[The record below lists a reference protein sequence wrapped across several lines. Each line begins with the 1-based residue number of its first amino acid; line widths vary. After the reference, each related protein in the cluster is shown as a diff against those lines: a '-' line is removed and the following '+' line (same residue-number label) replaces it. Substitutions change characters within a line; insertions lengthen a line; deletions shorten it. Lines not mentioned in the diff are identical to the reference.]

1 MKKLLVLTGLIVLL
15 AGGLVAYAQ
24 TTPPARTVPT
34 APLVTSLGNTDDV
47 RIVKGGAASAG
58 DVFASLLQLQAWVF
72 GGDSQRTGVTAPALT
87 SCGTGS
93 PAISGNDFAGT
104 VTIGTTATGCVI
116 TFNTAYAV
124 APTCVVS
131 SRTAPGTTT
140 PAYTVSTTALTLTQ
154 ASGSGNLWDYI
165 CVAKKGS

>member
-24 TTPPARTVPT
+24 TPPARTVPS

-47 RIVKGGAASAG
+47 QVIKGGAAGAG
-58 DVFASLLQLQAWVF
+58 NVYASLLQLQAWVF

-93 PAISGNDFAGT
+93 PTISGNDFAGT
-104 VTIGTTATGCVI
+104 VTVGTSATGCVI

-124 APTCVVS
+124 APTCVAT

-140 PAYTVSTTALTLTQ
+140 PAYTVSTAALTLTQ

>member
-1 MKKLLVLTGLIVLL
+1 MKKFAMLAAIGLLGFM
-15 AGGLVAYAQ
+15 GFAYAQ
-24 TTPPARTVPT
+24 SGIPARTVPS
-34 APLVTSLGNTDDV
+34 APLVTQLQNADDV
-47 RIVKGGAASAG
+47 QVIPGGGASVGNVYASM
-58 DVFASLLQLQAWVF
+58 LQLQAWVF
-72 GGDSQRTGVTAPALT
+72 GGNSQRTGVTAPALT

-93 PAISGNDFAGT
+93 PAIVGNDFAGT

-116 TFNTAYAV
+116 TFNTAYAA

-140 PAYTVSTTALTLTQ
+140 PAYTVSTTAITLTQ